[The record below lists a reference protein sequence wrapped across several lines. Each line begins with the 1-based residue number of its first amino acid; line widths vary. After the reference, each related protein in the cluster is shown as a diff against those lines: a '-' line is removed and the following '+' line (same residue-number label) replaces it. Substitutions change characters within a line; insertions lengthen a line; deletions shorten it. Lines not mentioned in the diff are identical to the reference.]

1 MGHVS
6 GVGGRASHRPG
17 QMSRCAPG
25 WSWRDP
31 LPDDGQVYY
40 LGLWRGCLTG
50 MWHLA
55 TVLRPESRHR
65 GSGSHDEPALGRA
78 W

>member
-1 MGHVS
+1 MGRVS

-17 QMSRCAPG
+17 QMSRCAPS

-31 LPDDGQVYY
+31 PQDDGEVHH
-40 LGLWRGCLTG
+40 LGLWGGFHTG
-50 MWHLA
+50 MWHPA

-65 GSGSHDEPALGRA
+65 GS
-78 W
+78 